1 MRGQGGPG
9 TQGAGLRQI
18 GAIHGVA
25 GDMAMSSEHE
35 GMSHAEGHGD
45 TRRGV
50 APGRHHPMAAGPRA
64 TGAQVAA
71 VAVLS
76 LLLLGTGVV
85 LALLGQDP
93 EVRARSIV
101 VSLIIWFALTVL
113 ALAYVGWDAFTVTPQ
128 PVIMKWGWLLMTL
141 YTGPLGVVLYVLSC
155 QEPAPSEHE
164 RFVEPL
170 WKQGLG
176 STIHCVA
183 GDATGVIASAV
194 VTATLGQ
201 PMWLDVLVEYV
212 AGFAFGLL
220 VLQALFMRRMLGGSY
235 MEAVRRSFPPEW
247 LSTNG
252 VMAGMI
258 PVMVL
263 LMGRDMAAMEPWSPR
278 FWGVMSLTVMAG
290 TAVAYPL
297 NVWLVRIGSK
307 HGMGTE
313 RPAGGPPGGIST
325 QHMH

>member
-1 MRGQGGPG
+1 MRPHDRTMATEGGHHG
-9 TQGAGLRQI
+9 GAG
-18 GAIHGVA
+18 
-25 GDMAMSSEHE
+25 M
-35 GMSHAEGHGD
+35 
-45 TRRGV
+45 
-50 APGRHHPMAAGPRA
+50 GPQA
-64 TGAQVAA
+64 SGPQLAA
-71 VAVLS
+71 VTTLS
-76 LLLLGTGVV
+76 LLLLAAGIF
-85 LALLGQDP
+85 LALLGQGQ
-93 EVRARSIV
+93 ETRARAID
-101 VSLIIWFALTVL
+101 LALALWFLLTAL

-141 YTGPLGVVLYVLSC
+141 YTGPLGAVLYVLSC
-155 QEPAPSEHE
+155 QEPAPGEHE

-201 PMWLDVLVEYV
+201 PMWLDVVVEYV

-220 VLQALFMRRMLGGSY
+220 VFQSLFMRRMLGGSY
-235 MEAVRRSFPPEW
+235 IEAVRRSFLPEW
-247 LSTNG
+247 LSMNA

-263 LMGRDMAAMEPWSPR
+263 LMSRDMAAREPSSPR
-278 FWGVMSLTVMAG
+278 FWGIMSLAVMAG
-290 TAVAYPL
+290 TVLAYPL

-313 RPAGGPPGGIST
+313 RRSGGPST
-325 QHMH
+325 GLSTHRLS